1 MAQSESSLFTKSED
15 ENLAMSPLSLSTS
28 LQTARKS
35 WGGVMQPIMLRHIE
49 LITHQP
55 TVNQRGKFSL
65 FVKFSAMKIFYNLDA
80 TWAIVNITGK
90 HMH

>member
-35 WGGVMQPIMLRHIE
+35 WGG
-49 LITHQP
+49 
-55 TVNQRGKFSL
+55 
-65 FVKFSAMKIFYNLDA
+65 DA
-80 TWAIVNITGK
+80 TNNA
-90 HMH
+90 